1 MTDATEAPKS
11 FMMQRAPEI
20 VDQVGRTGTIAVS
33 NVPLR
38 GLICIHGS
46 TGPLVTI
53 HTEDDGRLE
62 YGPGYEPDE
71 AARLF
76 WQAFQRNAMMND
88 FGPGLTRRID
98 EELAAGQ
105 AAQEQVSLL
114 TEGAIQRNALLE
126 ECRDI
131 LEQAGYNGAHGDDWP
146 RIAPALRE
154 LADDRERVRRQ
165 VEQLTGDVT
174 YLVDA
179 ALSLQRA
186 LQPESPVGPAKAS
199 TPPRH
204 PVPEGPPGATRYGCP
219 LPGCPW
225 SHDLPA
231 GALPDADTEST
242 VRAHFSTHDVMD
254 YLTAL
259 VEAQQR
265 IDRLE
270 ALLGPAAR

>member
-1 MTDATEAPKS
+1 MTDPAP
-11 FMMQRAPEI
+11 QDARLI
-20 VDQVGRTGTIAVS
+20 TGS
-33 NVPLR
+33 
-38 GLICIHGS
+38 LI
-46 TGPLVTI
+46 TGPRDGSLIMAANPLQGQISIGGNGKALVTI

-62 YGPGYEPDE
+62 YGSDYKPDE
-71 AARLF
+71 AARVF
-76 WQAFQRNAMMND
+76 WEALQGQSMHAK
-88 FGPGLTRRID
+88 FGRGLTQRID

-105 AAQEQVSLL
+105 AAQEQVVLL
-114 TEGAIQRNALLE
+114 TEGAIQRTALLE

-154 LADDRERVRRQ
+154 LADDRERARQQ

-186 LQPESPVGPAKAS
+186 LQSEAPVGPVKAP
-199 TPPRH
+199 TPPRP

-225 SHDLPA
+225 SHDLPT

-242 VRAHFSTHDVMD
+242 VRTHFSTHDVMD
-254 YLTAL
+254 YLAAL

-265 IDRLE
+265 INRLE
-270 ALLGPAAR
+270 AILGPEATR

>member
-1 MTDATEAPKS
+1 MTDPAEAPKS

-20 VDQVGRTGTIAVS
+20 VDQMERTGTIAVS

-105 AAQEQVSLL
+105 RAEEQVRLL
-114 TEGAIQRNALLE
+114 TEGAIQRTAILE

-146 RIAPALRE
+146 RIAPAVRAMA
-154 LADDRERVRRQ
+154 ADLKRARQQVKRLDGMAAAWLER
-165 VEQLTGDVT
+165 LPDTIVT
-174 YLVDA
+174 ATAVDA
-179 ALSLQRA
+179 IHQVTRPQAGS
-186 LQPESPVGPAKAS
+186 S
-199 TPPRH
+199 T
-204 PVPEGPPGATRYGCP
+204 
-219 LPGCPW
+219 
-225 SHDLPA
+225 
-231 GALPDADTEST
+231 
-242 VRAHFSTHDVMD
+242 
-254 YLTAL
+254 
-259 VEAQQR
+259 
-265 IDRLE
+265 
-270 ALLGPAAR
+270 